1 MSAKAVL
8 IAVVAGLVMAL
19 TAPAAALAAPP
30 SPVVAG
36 SPFHVRGTAPVTVL
50 VSGGASGLGYSVQS
64 APAHGTLG
72 TLAPAAADPDNAAE
86 VTYTAAAGFT
96 GTDSFV
102 VRVLNAGGDPEN
114 PDDFA
119 DVTATVQVRADA
131 APTAT
136 LTNGPLYVRAGDT
149 VTAHVTSSDS
159 GFTFSTSDVA
169 GGGITDATDIAPTP
183 DGGVDVT
190 FHAGATAG
198 PASFVVHVV
207 DPAGP
212 SGEEGTVTVPVQI
225 RAAAAPVA
233 EAPDSPYET
242 RGEAAVPAKIV
253 VEDAG
258 DYVYSAPAASHGTVT
273 GFATDENGKGATA
286 TFVADDGFA
295 GVASFTIRVTDPV
308 SSQFTD
314 VPVTAI
320 VHPRSDVVAGPGGT
334 EDTNNALSVTA
345 TPTFVFRAATG
356 TGAGSTI
363 TDSPTFKCAIDGA
376 PLTNCNTADVGHGTG
391 HAQYHVASPLSD
403 GPHTF
408 TVRAATGGGTNVDP
422 TPTTISFVVDTT
434 FPVLTIDSGPTSD
447 GPYEEAFAF
456 TTDQDANGTTVTDCR
471 LITPSDADPA
481 WTSCDGVAGYGGLS
495 DGEHEFQVRATDPAG
510 NVTTKTRSF
519 ALQATPAFTAEGS
532 AALEDSFGPAT
543 DAHGDL
549 TYSIVSGP
557 DHGTLAPSATLPAF
571 SYSAADGFAGVDTIR
586 VRTTFE
592 DGGDQVRDVPVTVH
606 PVSHFAT
613 TPHDPNMSATPTWTF
628 ASATTGVTWEC
639 RLDSSD
645 PGDWGACDT
654 DPTNGTFTPS
664 SDLSEGDHTL
674 DVRATAHPDSGGLT
688 QITHISDTVTI
699 DLTAPDVAFDTKP
712 GTLDKHV
719 NPVFTATSTD
729 ATATFELSVD
739 AGDWHAWTS
748 GDPLATLTDGDH
760 AISLRSVDP
769 AGNLSPVESYTW
781 EIDSQSPIVA
791 LGGAPVGVKNGP
803 GQGGLTNFHKPTW
816 YYTASDTGFGATHD
830 DHLDVSSIRCTVD
843 SRPTATCPTAPWI
856 PSDNLNDGQHTL
868 HIIAADTAGNE
879 TDAVSTFTVD
889 TVPPPVVITDM
900 PNGKSGASA
909 TFAFQSDQ
917 DNPDATF
924 ECSVAST
931 GGGGVSWSACTSPKT
946 LTGLSSGQRTFK
958 VRAIDPAG
966 NQSTTPSTYTW
977 MVKSEIPATT
987 FDRKPAEQTTGND
1000 NVFTFHSDQDPL
1012 VTFLCKFDTGD
1023 FTACQSG
1030 YSPEAAV
1037 GVHTLTVQGLND
1049 VGARETGGAVY
1060 TWTVTTPVTVPMQ
1073 TTTITDTITNTVTT
1087 PGKTITTPAPPAETT
1102 TVPSPPVTT
1111 KVCDV
1116 IPASAVKSGAVTV
1129 VKGLGL
1135 AVGVSRNLARLGVD
1149 SINASVAL
1157 TGKGSSSARAK
1168 LLAKQVSSVQLLQGS
1183 KVVATLKASGWKAT
1197 LKPTQAGK
1205 VKLTVKVN
1213 RKKAKALKTS
1223 VTVNVL
1229 PACA

>member
-50 VSGGASGLGYSVQS
+50 IQGGASGLGYSVQTV
-64 APAHGTLG
+64 PAHGTLG
-72 TLAPAAADPDNAAE
+72 TLAPATADPDNAAE

-96 GTDSFV
+96 GTDSFT
-102 VRVLNAGGDPEN
+102 VRVLNPGGDPGN

-159 GFTFSTSDVA
+159 GFTFSTSGVA

-190 FHAGATAG
+190 FHAGSTPG
-198 PASFVVHVV
+198 PGSFIVHVV

-225 RAAAAPVA
+225 RAATAPSA
-233 EAPDSPYET
+233 EAPDSPYDT
-242 RGEAAVPAKIV
+242 RGEAAVNAKIV
-253 VEDAG
+253 TEDAG
-258 DYVYSAPAASHGTVT
+258 DYVYSTVAASHGTVT
-273 GFATDENGKGATA
+273 GITANDNAKGATA
-286 TFVADDGFA
+286 TFVAADGFA

-334 EDTNNALSVTA
+334 EDTNDALSTTA
-345 TPTFVFRAATG
+345 TPTFVVRAATG
-356 TGAGSTI
+356 TGSGATI

-391 HAQYHVASPLSD
+391 HAQYHVPSPLSD

-422 TPTTISFVVDTT
+422 SPTTISFVVDTT
-434 FPVLTIDSGPTSD
+434 FPVLSITYGPKSD
-447 GPYEEAFAF
+447 GPYIEAFGF
-456 TTDQDANGTTVTDCR
+456 STDQDVNGTTVTDCR
-471 LITPSDADPA
+471 LISASDADPA
-481 WTSCDGVAGYGGLS
+481 WTPCMVSTGYDSLS
-495 DGEHEFQVRATDPAG
+495 DGEYEFQVRATDPAG
-510 NVTTKTRSF
+510 NVTTKTRTF
-519 ALQATPAFTAEGS
+519 ALQATPAFTAEGTT
-532 AALEDSFGPAT
+532 AVEGDFGPTT
-543 DAHGDL
+543 DTHGAL
-549 TYSIVSGP
+549 TYSVVSGP
-557 DHGTLAPSATLPAF
+557 SHGTLAASATLPDF
-571 SYSAADGFAGVDTIR
+571 SYTATDGFAGIDTIR
-586 VRTTFE
+586 VKTTFA
-592 DGGDQVRDVPVTVH
+592 DGGDQVRDVPITVH
-606 PVSHFAT
+606 PVSHFVT

-628 ASATTGVTWEC
+628 ASATAGVTWEC

-645 PGDWGACDT
+645 PGAWDACAA
-654 DPTNGTFTPS
+654 DPTSGTFTPG

-688 QITHISDTVTI
+688 QITFISDTVTV
-699 DLTAPDVAFDTKP
+699 DLTAPDVTIDTKP
-712 GTLDKHV
+712 GTLDKDTT
-719 NPVFTATSTD
+719 PAFAASSTDGTATL
-729 ATATFELSVD
+729 EISVD
-739 AGDWHAWTS
+739 AGSWQAWTS
-748 GDPLATLTDGDH
+748 GDSLATLTDGDH
-760 AISLRSVDP
+760 TFAVRSVDP
-769 AGNLSPVESYTW
+769 AGNLSTVESYAW
-781 EIDSQSPIVA
+781 EIDSQGPVIA
-791 LGGAPVGVKNGP
+791 LGGVPVGVTNGP
-803 GQGGLTNFHKPTW
+803 GQGGVTNVRKPVW

-830 DHLDVSSIRCTVD
+830 DHLDVATIRCTVD
-843 SRPTATCPTAPWI
+843 SRPTVTCPSAPWA
-856 PSDNLNDGQHTL
+856 PAANLSDGQHTL
-868 HIIAADTAGNE
+868 HIIANDTAGNE

-909 TFAFQSDQ
+909 TFAFQTDQ
-917 DNPDATF
+917 DNADATF
-924 ECSVAST
+924 ECSTT
-931 GGGGVSWSACTSPKT
+931 GISPTPWAACTSPKT
-946 LTGLSSGQRTFK
+946 LTGMSSGQRTFK
-958 VRAIDPAG
+958 VRAVDPAG

-1012 VTFLCKFDTGD
+1012 VTFLCKLDAGD
-1023 FTACQSG
+1023 FAACLSG

-1049 VGARETGGAVY
+1049 VGARESGGAVY
-1060 TWTVTTPVTVPMQ
+1060 TWTVTTAATVPMQ
-1073 TTTITDTITNTVTT
+1073 TTTVTNTITNTVTT
-1087 PGKTITTPAPPAETT
+1087 PQKTVTTPGPTETT
-1102 TVPSPPVTT
+1102 VQTVTTPPV
-1111 KVCDV
+1111 KQCDV
-1116 IPASAVKSGAVTV
+1116 IPASAVKSGSVTV

-1149 SINASVAL
+1149 AINAGVVLS
-1157 TGKGSSSARAK
+1157 GKGSSSARAK
-1168 LLAKQVSSVQLLQGS
+1168 LLAKQVTSVQLLQGS
-1183 KVVATLKASGWKAT
+1183 KVVATLKASGWKAS
-1197 LKPTQAGK
+1197 LKPTAAGK

-1229 PACA
+1229 PSCA